1 MSRFASG
8 PLADVARDVAHFVF
22 GADRLFPPRD
32 VGIGPPVLDSVNPL
46 DVIDHVRK
54 GAIEARGARVYR
66 AAVAAEALLKSYY
79 GDRLPTDDEDFGI
92 AV

>member
-1 MSRFASG
+1 MAG
-8 PLADVARDVAHFVF
+8 DVAHYVF
-22 GADRLFPPRD
+22 GADRVLPPVD
-32 VGIGPPVLDSVNPL
+32 VGIGPPVSDSVPL
-46 DVIDHVRK
+46 EAVIDHVRA
-54 GAIEARGARVYR
+54 GAIEARRARVYR